1 MSNRYTIKEKTSFLP
16 ATQSKAFKPLNV
28 PDFIKGIFPYVDN
41 ERATPSM
48 IKMNKGAALVAL
60 GGKGTPQAFITGLM
74 YALSAHAWGQGKAE
88 EMAKALAAYAGE
100 ALKHGAAFLPAGKGC
115 DAGMLRSATEEGVFH
130 MLALPAKTRERLV
143 TPTPAIAAPKADN
156 EVGRDYMAQD
166 ALLCNPPMDD
176 EQAKRYAG
184 AYLRISQA
192 RAETIKNR
200 SRSLCAWYAHRSSTS
215 YRRRSRRARG
225 RCNGRPCNRHCGI
238 YPLGRNAGRAF
249 DQGPKS
255 EACRVTLNRA
265 G

>member
-16 ATQSKAFKPLNV
+16 ATQSKAFKPINV

-88 EMAKALAAYAGE
+88 EMAKALPAYAGE

-130 MLALPAKTRERLV
+130 MLALPAKTRERLPPPPPLLRLKQITRLDAITWRRMPCSAIRRWMMSRRSV
-143 TPTPAIAAPKADN
+143 TLALTFALVRLAPK
-156 EVGRDYMAQD
+156 
-166 ALLCNPPMDD
+166 LS
-176 EQAKRYAG
+176 
-184 AYLRISQA
+184 RIARKLMPLA
-192 RAETIKNR
+192 RASQLNIVSPQKQKSARPLQWKTVQSPLRNL
-200 SRSLCAWYAHRSSTS
+200 SAWPK
-215 YRRRSRRARG
+215 
-225 RCNGRPCNRHCGI
+225 CWPC
-238 YPLGRNAGRAF
+238 L
-249 DQGPKS
+249 
-255 EACRVTLNRA
+255 
-265 G
+265 

>member
-1 MSNRYTIKEKTSFLP
+1 MSNIIAKEKTSFLP
-16 ATQSKAFKPLNV
+16 ATQSKAFKPINV
-28 PDFIKGIFPYVDN
+28 PDFIKGIFPYADN

-88 EMAKALAAYAGE
+88 EMAKALPAYAGE

-130 MLALPAKTRERLV
+130 MLALPAKTREKV
-143 TPTPAIAAPKADN
+143 IPPAIAAPKADN
-156 EVGRDYMAQD
+156 EAARDYMAQD

-192 RAETIKNR
+192 RAEKIKNDPEV
-200 SRSLCAWYAHRSSTS
+200 YALGTRIAKAHEIAAAAEE
-215 YRRRSRRARG
+215 RAAAAMVDRAIAIAEFI
-225 RCNGRPCNRHCGI
+225 RLAELLAV
-238 YPLGRNAGRAF
+238 PLTKAQKA
-249 DQGPKS
+249 KL
-255 EACRVTLNRA
+255 AA
-265 G
+265 

>member
-1 MSNRYTIKEKTSFLP
+1 MSNITIKEKTSFLP
-16 ATQSKAFKPLNV
+16 ATQSKAFKPIKV
-28 PDFIKGIFPYVDN
+28 PDFIKGIFPYADS

-88 EMAKALAAYAGE
+88 EMAKALPAYAGE

-130 MLALPAKTRERLV
+130 MLALPAKTREKV
-143 TPTPAIAAPKADN
+143 IPPAIAAPKADN

-192 RAETIKNR
+192 RAEKIKNDPEV
-200 SRSLCAWYAHRSSTS
+200 YALGTRIAKAHEIAAAAEE
-215 YRRRSRRARG
+215 RA
-225 RCNGRPCNRHCGI
+225 
-238 YPLGRNAGRAF
+238 AAAMVDRAIAIAEF
-249 DQGPKS
+249 IRLSELLDVHLTKS
-255 EACRVTLNRA
+255 QKAKLVA
-265 G
+265 